1 MIRTYGPQSRGMVVC
16 TLVLLTILGLYSAL
30 YEAVGWMWLVWSLMA
45 IVTGLLVA
53 TDHDG

>member
-1 MIRTYGPQSRGMVVC
+1 MISTYGPQSRGMVVC

-30 YEAVGWMWLVWSLMA
+30 YEAVAWMWLVWSLMA

-53 TDHDG
+53 TDRDG

>member
-30 YEAVGWMWLVWSLMA
+30 YDAVAWMWLVWSLMA

-53 TDHDG
+53 TDRDG